1 MTMMASPVLHA
12 GSALICLAWIALI
25 LVVGRGRTALVLAL
39 ACLAA
44 GLWAASVAL
53 WPTEPLSGVAA
64 VLEVLRSGVWCAV
77 LLWLARR
84 AGGGWPPALMRRFV
98 VAVAVLMALALAALL
113 PDASG
118 LPAFAS
124 PGLLARLGLALL
136 VLVAAENLWRNAEEG
151 TRWHVVLPC
160 IALGLLSGFDVL
172 LHADAALS
180 RTYSPAL
187 LDARAA
193 VAALALP
200 LLVIAAVR
208 DRRWRRDPP
217 VSRLAVFH
225 GTTLILAG
233 TFLLGVGAAGEALRH
248 LGVDGSRAAQASL
261 LAFAVMALALAA
273 GSRSMRSRLRTRL
286 VDHFFT
292 ARFDYRREWL
302 RCIATLSG
310 AGVDPHRRA
319 VIAIAD
325 PVDSP
330 AGALLLRDAGEER
343 LHWAGSWNLPER
355 GFDMAV
361 DHPLLVALGEG
372 ERIATDLPQDIQAVF
387 GPLWLAVP
395 LRHAEGLMGVVLLA
409 PPRAGFEL
417 DGEVFDLLRAIGREV
432 AMFLAERRA
441 AERLR
446 DQRGL
451 QEYARRFAFVAHD
464 VKTVA
469 HQLSMVHANAAHHMD
484 DPEFRADLLI
494 TVGAAAARIATL
506 VARLRQPQ
514 GEEEAARIAPLE
526 RLRTIAA
533 GIRHPV
539 EIRDQGTAQCR
550 LPIAPARFDA
560 AMRHLLDNAAEASP
574 PDAPVRVTLWRE
586 QGRQEHAR
594 LILDITDRGPG
605 MSAEFVRD
613 ILFRPL
619 VSGRP
624 DGNGIGAWQ
633 ARDLLRGAGG
643 DVAVISAPGAGTT
656 MRVTLP
662 CEPRSD
668 AEHRAGPVQVI
679 AA

>member
-1 MTMMASPVLHA
+1 MTPMASPVLHGA
-12 GSALICLAWIALI
+12 SALICVAWIALI
-25 LVVGRGRTALVLAL
+25 LMAGRGRMAVMLAL

-44 GLWAASVAL
+44 GAWAAAVAL
-53 WPTEPLSGVAA
+53 WPAEPLTGVAA
-64 VLEVLRSGVWCAV
+64 VLEVLRSAVWCAV

-84 AGGGWPPALMRRFV
+84 SGSGWSK
-98 VAVAVLMALALAALL
+98 VLMGRFATAALLLTALALIALL
-113 PDASG
+113 PGAPA
-118 LPAFAS
+118 LPTLGS
-124 PGLLARLGLALL
+124 PGLFARLGLALL
-136 VLVAAENLWRNAEEG
+136 VLVVAENLWRNAEEG
-151 TRWHVVLPC
+151 ARWHVVLPC
-160 IALGLLSGFDVL
+160 IALGLLSAFDVL

-180 RTYSPAL
+180 RAYSPAL

-193 VAALALP
+193 VTALALP

-217 VSRLAVFH
+217 ISRQAVFH
-225 GTTLILAG
+225 GATLILAG

-248 LGVDGSRAAQASL
+248 LGADWSRVAQASL
-261 LAFAVMALALAA
+261 LAAGVMTLALAA
-273 GSRSMRSRLRTRL
+273 GSRSMRSRLRSRV

-292 ARFDYRREWL
+292 ARFDYRREWM

-310 AGVDPHRRA
+310 TGEDPARRG

-330 AGALLLRDAGEER
+330 AGVILLRDSGEETLR
-343 LHWAGSWNLPER
+343 WAGSWNLPEKDFALPA
-355 GFDMAV
+355 G
-361 DHPLLVALGEG
+361 HPLLLALGEG
-372 ERIATDLPQDIQAVF
+372 ERIVTDMPPDLEEAL
-387 GPLWLAVP
+387 GRLWLAVP
-395 LRHAEGLMGVVLLA
+395 LCHADGLLGVVLLA
-409 PPRAGFEL
+409 PPRAVFALG
-417 DGEVFDLLRAIGREV
+417 GEVFDLLRAIGREV

-451 QEYARRFAFVAHD
+451 QDYARRFAFVAHD

-469 HQLSMVHANAAHHMD
+469 HQLAMVHANAAHHMD
-484 DPEFRADLLI
+484 DPEFRADMLI
-494 TVGAAAARIATL
+494 TVGAAAARISTL
-506 VARLRQPQ
+506 VARLRHPED
-514 GEEEAARIAPLE
+514 EEVAGKVAPLD
-526 RLRTIAA
+526 RLKAIAV
-533 GIRHPV
+533 GIGHDV
-539 EIRDQGTAQCR
+539 EIRDQGAAQCR

-560 AMRHLLDNAAEASP
+560 ALRHLLDNAAEASP
-574 PDAPVRVTLWRE
+574 PGAPVRVTL
-586 QGRQEHAR
+586 RQEEER
-594 LILDITDRGPG
+594 LVLDITDRGPG

-613 ILFRPL
+613 TLFRPL

-643 DVAVISAPGAGTT
+643 DLAVISAPGAGTT

-662 CEPRSD
+662 CEPRP
-668 AEHRAGPVQVI
+668 AKQVI

>member
-1 MTMMASPVLHA
+1 MASSVLHA

-25 LVVGRGRTALVLAL
+25 LVAGRGRTALVLAL

-44 GLWAASVAL
+44 GAWAASVAL
-53 WPTEPLSGVAA
+53 WPAEPLSGAAA
-64 VLEVLRSGVWCAV
+64 VLEVLRSAVWCGV

-84 AGGGWPPALMRRFV
+84 GGGSWPAALMRRFT
-98 VAVAVLMALALAALL
+98 VAVAVLTALALAALL
-113 PDASG
+113 PGAAA
-118 LPAFAS
+118 LPTLGS

-151 TRWHVVLPC
+151 ARWHVVLPC

-180 RTYSPAL
+180 RAYSPAL

-193 VAALALP
+193 VTAAALP

-225 GTTLILAG
+225 GATLILAG

-248 LGVDGSRAAQASL
+248 LGADWSRAAQASL
-261 LAFAVMALALAA
+261 LAFGVMALALAA
-273 GSRSMRSRLRTRL
+273 GSRSMRSRLRARV

-292 ARFDYRREWL
+292 ARFDYRREWM

-310 AGVDPHRRA
+310 TAEDPHRRA

-355 GFDMAV
+355 SLDIAL
-361 DHPLLVALGEG
+361 DHPLLAALGAG
-372 ERIATDLPQDIQAVF
+372 ERIATEVPQDLQAAF
-387 GPLWLAVP
+387 GRLWLAVP
-395 LRHAEGLMGVVLLA
+395 LHHAEGLMGVVLLA
-409 PPRAGFEL
+409 PPRAGFAL
-417 DGEVFDLLRAIGREV
+417 GGEVFDLLRAIGREV

-451 QEYARRFAFVAHD
+451 QDYARRFAFVAHD

-469 HQLSMVHANAAHHMD
+469 HQLSLVHANAAHHME
-484 DPEFRADLLI
+484 DPEFRADLLT

-506 VARLRQPQ
+506 VARLRHPEA
-514 GEEEAARIAPLE
+514 EEEAARVAPLE
-526 RLRTIAA
+526 RLKAITAELGHA
-533 GIRHPV
+533 V
-539 EIRDQGTAQCR
+539 EIRDEGTAQCR

-560 AMRHLLDNAAEASP
+560 ALRHLLDNAAEASP
-574 PDAPVRVTLWRE
+574 PDAPVRVTLWQE
-586 QGRQEHAR
+586 QGRQEQAR

-613 ILFRPL
+613 TLFRPL
-619 VSGRP
+619 VSGHP

-643 DVAVISAPGAGTT
+643 DLSVISAPGAGTT
-656 MRVTLP
+656 MRITLP
-662 CEPRSD
+662 CEPRPD
-668 AEHRAGPVQVI
+668 APQPSAQAQVM